1 MRADVASWLAGS
13 VADANA
19 RGLED
24 LVPLLETLARSL
36 EALRDADHTFAHPAM
51 PQDDDSAAR

>member
-36 EALRDADHTFAHPAM
+36 EALRDADQTFAHPAM
-51 PQDDDSAAR
+51 PKDDDPAAG

>member
-13 VADANA
+13 VADAKA
-19 RGLED
+19 RGLTD

-36 EALRDADHTFAHPAM
+36 EALRNADETFAHPAI
-51 PQDDDSAAR
+51 PAHDDRSSS